1 MINYDANKKDI
12 EKYIILLIDLDID
25 LDTNTQKY
33 HL

>member
-1 MINYDANKKDI
+1 MINYDATKKDI

>member
-25 LDTNTQKY
+25 LDTNSQKY

>member
-25 LDTNTQKY
+25 LDTNTQKH

>member
-12 EKYIILLIDLDID
+12 EKYIILLIDLGTD

>member
-1 MINYDANKKDI
+1 MINYDANEKDI

>member
-12 EKYIILLIDLDID
+12 EKYTILLIDLDID

>member
-25 LDTNTQKY
+25 FDTNTQKY